1 MRTLKKAIVVF
12 SLFICLLISLLLIN
26 MIFDEKDACLDMN
39 ICKEGLKVNAEYG
52 LITINEE
59 NCQKYNWHW
68 DSKNKRC
75 NLRK

>member
-39 ICKEGLKVNAEYG
+39 ICKEGLKVNTEYG

-75 NLRK
+75 NLCK

>member
-1 MRTLKKAIVVF
+1 MRNLKKAVVGF
-12 SLFICLLISLLLIN
+12 ILFICLLVLIFLSS
-26 MIFDEKDACLDMN
+26 MLFDEKDACLDMN
-39 ICKEGLKVNAEYG
+39 ICKEGLKVNTEYG

>member
-39 ICKEGLKVNAEYG
+39 ICKEGLKVNTEYG

-68 DSKNKRC
+68 DSKSKRC

>member
-26 MIFDEKDACLDMN
+26 MICDEKDACLDMN
-39 ICKEGLKVNAEYG
+39 ICKEGLKVNTEYG

>member
-1 MRTLKKAIVVF
+1 
-12 SLFICLLISLLLIN
+12 

-39 ICKEGLKVNAEYG
+39 ICNEGLKVNTEYG